1 MANNSL
7 SSIILVSAIL
17 LQTNFV
23 LAQNSCRSLILRLVT
38 RSQNETS
45 INSTAQQRLAEP
57 KIDRRSPVRS
67 WSLAQNLG
75 SRVSSDRFSFM
86 PDSMSLSVYR
96 ENSKV
101 HLVSEEVVNLNL
113 NLKLQQDHLPIDM
126 ILPVATDRV
135 KSESVIN
142 AGLETGR
149 QFLNKFFFTPSELS
163 KRGQNASG
171 VYLFVDVNN
180 LGWVNKNFMGQK
192 KTGDLYIQEVTRVLQ
207 KYALER
213 GLIFRLGGDEFAL
226 MLEPMS
232 AADLQKLMTD
242 ISADIKRNV
251 HFIFREETMRRAA
264 AFRIIHEDYKN
275 GRISELHYNKALIE
289 FKSYTAYSQEGVSLG
304 ASFIDGRS
312 TERVQ
317 KAAEDMALQMKL
329 AVKMSHQQDVSKY
342 TGQSSEYEG
351 APRLNYVYEVPIIQ
365 FNLQSNRP
373 TGLRLV
379 RVPQVPAIQ
388 MQRQQVL
395 RRLGPLNIVKYVS
408 ETGEFHVFAEYFE
421 TSSAALAT
429 DAKPVRVEKIE
440 MSHTTEMVD
449 IRDSNSQRVLDSILK
464 VTGQKNFLWIN
475 LLNLGKLNYFE
486 HKTLTG
492 DKALKRVAQVIRNIL
507 RENDLPF
514 KLAGSEFLIYLNNV
528 ENSVVQQIQLR
539 LQKALSSDVQLLS
552 LYTDQIK
559 FLQKKLE
566 TEVNFAEQKKI
577 NEAILEVQ
585 TLIQQDRFSLRDV
598 PVVNT
603 TGADNFLNT
612 DLLEAIRN

>member
-1 MANNSL
+1 MRKKSL

-23 LAQNSCRSLILRLVT
+23 WAQNSCRSLILRLSA
-38 RSQNETS
+38 RSQNETPV
-45 INSTAQQRLAEP
+45 NSTTIQRLAEP
-57 KIDRRSPVRS
+57 VVDRRSPVRT
-67 WSLAQNLG
+67 WSVTENLG
-75 SRVSSDRFSFM
+75 IRVSSDRYSFM
-86 PDSMSLSVYR
+86 PDSMSLSVYH
-96 ENSKV
+96 ENSRS
-101 HLVSEEVVNLNL
+101 HLVSESVVKLDVNF
-113 NLKLQQDHLPIDM
+113 KLQQDHLPIDM
-126 ILPVATDRV
+126 IFPVPLERI

-149 QFLNKFFFTPSELS
+149 QFLNKFFFTPSELN

-180 LGWVNKNFMGQK
+180 LGWVNKNFFGQK
-192 KTGDLYIQEVTRVLQ
+192 KTGDLYIQAVTRVLQ
-207 KYALER
+207 KYSLER

-226 MLEPMS
+226 MLEPMP
-232 AADLQKLMTD
+232 AADVQKLMTD
-242 ISADIKRNV
+242 INADIKKNV
-251 HFIFREETMRRAA
+251 HFIFREETIRRAA

-275 GRISELHYNKALIE
+275 GRISEQQYTEALAE
-289 FKSYTAYSQEGVSLG
+289 FKTYTAYSQEGVSLG
-304 ASFIDGRS
+304 AAFIDGRS
-312 TERVQ
+312 PEQVQ
-317 KAAEDMALQMKL
+317 KAAEEMALQMKL

-351 APRLNYVYEVPIIQ
+351 SPRLNYVYDVPLID
-365 FNLQSNRP
+365 FNLQSNRT

-379 RVPQVPAIQ
+379 QVPQMPAIQ

-408 ETGEFHVFAEYFE
+408 ETGESHVFAEYYD
-421 TSSAALAT
+421 SALAARAI

-449 IRDSNSQRVLDSILK
+449 IRDNYSQKVLDTLLK
-464 VTGQKNFLWIN
+464 VSGRKNFLWVN

-492 DKALKRVAQVIRNIL
+492 DKALKRVEQVIRGVL

-514 KLAGSEFLIYLNNV
+514 KLTGSEFLIYLNNAEPMV
-528 ENSVVQQIQLR
+528 AQQVRQR
-539 LQKALSSDVQLLS
+539 LQRALSSDVELLS

-559 FLQKKLE
+559 HLKMKLTAE
-566 TEVNFAEQKKI
+566 TNLAEQQKI

-585 TLIQQDRFSLRDV
+585 NLIAQDRIILRDV
-598 PVVNT
+598 PVANT
-603 TGADNFLNT
+603 TGSDNFLNT
-612 DLLEAIRN
+612 DLLQIIRN